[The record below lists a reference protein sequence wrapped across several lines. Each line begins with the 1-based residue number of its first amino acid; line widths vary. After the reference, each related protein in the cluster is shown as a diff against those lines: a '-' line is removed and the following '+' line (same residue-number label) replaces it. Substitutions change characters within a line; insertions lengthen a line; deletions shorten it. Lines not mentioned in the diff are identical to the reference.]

1 MGMTRFRK
9 WLPLIGLIAAGTAA
23 VWLVRWRQERAEIAT
38 AFAIGKVRIGT
49 HDYEIVAGQN
59 GRIATVLVAAG
70 DLVRAGQAVA
80 LMDTA
85 DLEAEVHRA
94 EIELKQARDGKQ
106 QARASIARWESE
118 IEQAL
123 AAIPQLESE
132 ASAAKAKAE
141 RSEALF
147 QQQYISRREFERDQT
162 QKQTAETSLA
172 YTLARKEVAEA
183 ALKAAQIQIVKRD
196 AAIAAAEQ
204 KIRRLNSEIAGGVLT
219 APVRGRVRRRYV
231 EPDAILTAGDKVMA
245 LLPLDETSVT
255 ISLPASQAARAIVGS
270 QARVVFD
277 GAPAHVIAAAVAAIA
292 PEPDRPSEKK
302 AAASVIKIKIDPEA
316 LPDTIIEATA
326 ELNGTVYVRLDP
338 GVPWPDHLRLKAA
351 P

>member
-1 MGMTRFRK
+1 MTRFRK

-23 VWLVRWRQERAEIAT
+23 VWLVRWRHERAEIAT
-38 AFAIGKVRIGT
+38 AFAIGKVRIET
-49 HDYEIVAGQN
+49 HDYEIVAGHN

-80 LMDTA
+80 LMDTK
-85 DLEAEVHRA
+85 DLEAEVRRA
-94 EIELKQARDGKQ
+94 ETELKQARDGKQ
-106 QARASIARWESE
+106 RTLVSSARWESD

-123 AAIPQLESE
+123 AAIPRLESD

-147 QQQYISRREFERDQT
+147 QQQYISRRELERDQT
-162 QKQTAETSLA
+162 QKQTAEASLA
-172 YTLARKEVAEA
+172 YAQTRKEVAEA
-183 ALKAAQIQIVKRD
+183 ALKAAQIQVLKSE

-204 KIRRLNSEIAGGVLT
+204 KIRRLKSEIAGGVLT
-219 APVRGRVRRRYV
+219 TPVRGRVRRRYV
-231 EPDAILTAGDKVMA
+231 EPGALLAAGDKVMA
-245 LLPLDETSVT
+245 LLPLDETSMT
-255 ISLPASQAARAIVGS
+255 ISLPASQVARVIVGS

-277 GAPAHVIAAAVAAIA
+277 GVPPHVIAAAVAAVA

-316 LPDTIIEATA
+316 LPGNLIEATA

-338 GVPWPDHLRLKAA
+338 GVPWPDHLRLNAA